1 MEKNGVERGKI
12 MRVFNKAKTKELNE
26 YDLTKGYLKEDTI
39 INNIPAIEEVK
50 EQGHYEVIKEYPNG
64 GKDVE
69 WVIDVKGVKGQ
80 EARDEEE
87 AIYCY
92 IPYTKKELTKI
103 KNQNRINELKQLL
116 KETDYRAIKY
126 AEGCYTEEEYK
137 PYKELRQ
144 SYRDEINE
152 LEQEIGE

>member
-1 MEKNGVERGKI
+1 
-12 MRVFNKAKTKELNE
+12 MRVFNKAKTKELKE
-26 YDLTKGYLKEDTI
+26 YDLTKGFFKEDILITHI
-39 INNIPAIEEVK
+39 EAVEEVK

-64 GKDVE
+64 GKDVK

-87 AIYCY
+87 KILVY
-92 IPYTKKELTKI
+92 IPYTKKELTKMQ
-103 KNQNRINELKQLL
+103 NENRIAELKQLL
-116 KETDYRAIKY
+116 RESDYRAIKY

-144 SYRDEINE
+144 SYRDEINQ
-152 LEQEIGE
+152 LEQEL

>member
-1 MEKNGVERGKI
+1 
-12 MRVFNKAKTKELNE
+12 MRVFNKAKTKEMVECNL
-26 YDLTKGYLKEDTI
+26 DLTKGYLKEDTI
-39 INNIPAIEEVK
+39 INHIEAVEEVK
-50 EQGHYEVIKEYPNG
+50 EVGHYEVVKEYPNG

-87 AIYCY
+87 AILVY
-92 IPYTKKELTKI
+92 IPYTKTELKKI
-103 KNQNRINELKQLL
+103 QNQNRINELKQLL

-152 LEQEIGE
+152 LEQELEK

>member
-1 MEKNGVERGKI
+1 
-12 MRVFNKAKTKELNE
+12 MRVFNKAKTKELIE

-39 INNIPAIEEVK
+39 INHIEAVEEVK
-50 EQGHYEVIKEYPNG
+50 EVGHYEVIKEYPNG
-64 GKDVE
+64 GKDVK
-69 WVIDVKGVKGQ
+69 WVIDIAGVKGQ

-92 IPYTKKELTKI
+92 IPYTKKELTKMQ
-103 KNQNRINELKQLL
+103 NENRIAELKQLL
-116 KETDYRAIKY
+116 RESDYRAIKY

-152 LEQEIGE
+152 LEQEL

>member
-1 MEKNGVERGKI
+1 
-12 MRVFNKAKTKELNE
+12 MRVFNKAKTKELIE

-39 INNIPAIEEVK
+39 INHIEAVEEVK
-50 EQGHYEVIKEYPNG
+50 EIGHYEVIKEYPNG
-64 GKDVE
+64 GKDVK
-69 WVIDVKGVKGQ
+69 WVIDIAGVKGQ

-92 IPYTKKELTKI
+92 IPYTKKELTKM
-103 KNQNRINELKQLL
+103 KNENRIAELKQLL
-116 KETDYRAIKY
+116 RESDYRAIKY

-152 LEQEIGE
+152 LEQEL

>member
-1 MEKNGVERGKI
+1 
-12 MRVFNKAKTKELNE
+12 MRVFNKAKTKELKE
-26 YDLTKGYLKEDTI
+26 YDLTKGYLKEDVLITHI
-39 INNIPAIEEVK
+39 EAVEEVK
-50 EQGHYEVIKEYPNG
+50 EVGHYETIREYENG
-64 GKDVE
+64 GKDVK
-69 WVIDVKGVKGQ
+69 WVIDIAGVKGQ

-87 AIYCY
+87 AILVY
-92 IPYTKKELTKI
+92 IPYTKAELKKI
-103 KNQNRINELKQLL
+103 QNTNRINELKQLL

-152 LEQEIGE
+152 LEQEL